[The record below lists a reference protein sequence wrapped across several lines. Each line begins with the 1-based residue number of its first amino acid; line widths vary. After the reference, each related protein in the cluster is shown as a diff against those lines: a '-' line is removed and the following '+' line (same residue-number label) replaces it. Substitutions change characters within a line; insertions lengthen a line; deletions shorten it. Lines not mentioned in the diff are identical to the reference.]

1 MSRWSPCKRK
11 DALKKL
17 KQLGYIGPFPGGD
30 HEYLIRGN
38 NRLTLF
44 SNSEYSVNQVRL
56 LLREAAI
63 HVGRK
68 IELDEW
74 TNL

>member
-1 MSRWSPCKRK
+1 MSRWSPCKRR
-11 DALKKL
+11 DVLKKL
-17 KQLGYIGPFPGGD
+17 KKLGYAGPFPGGD
-30 HEYLIRGN
+30 HEYLILGN

-56 LLREAAI
+56 LLREATVQI
-63 HVGRK
+63 GRK

-74 TNL
+74 INL